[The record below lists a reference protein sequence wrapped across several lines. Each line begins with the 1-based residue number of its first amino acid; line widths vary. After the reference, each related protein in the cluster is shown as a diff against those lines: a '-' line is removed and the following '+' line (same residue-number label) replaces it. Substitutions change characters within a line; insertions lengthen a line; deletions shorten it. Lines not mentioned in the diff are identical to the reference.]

1 MLGLD
6 IYGVTSTNEQCRGWL
21 QSRLRFGLDHNVAIN
36 YGSHGGFRESRA
48 LNPVSCYKWCK
59 HCTHSTKYNDFFKYH
74 LKLLIPVALYV
85 PKSSIRCFSICQ
97 PRITK
102 LVGYILSILILV
114 VNHET
119 FITVSYD
126 RNNNN
131 SSTIHQ
137 HKCWNSARTNVSVS
151 WLFNF

>member
-48 LNPVSCYKWCK
+48 LNPVSCYALCK
-59 HCTHSTKYNDFFKYH
+59 HCTHNTKYNDFFVKSY
-74 LKLLIPVALYV
+74 LKLSIPVALYV
-85 PKSSIRCFSICQ
+85 PKSSISCSIICQ

-119 FITVSYD
+119 FITTFYV
-126 RNNNN
+126 RQN
-131 SSTIHQ
+131 I
-137 HKCWNSARTNVSVS
+137 
-151 WLFNF
+151 